1 MQYQI
6 TIKNSNKMKQVVIS
20 VPNMQST
27 HCQTRV
33 NNAIKVIDG
42 VQIQNLEAGKLTVS
56 VASDNT
62 QSEVVQAIE
71 KAGYTVSLEDDNNSS
86 ECSTG
91 CCSK

>member
-1 MQYQI
+1 
-6 TIKNSNKMKQVVIS
+6 
-20 VPNMQST
+20 MQST

-33 NNAIKVIDG
+33 NNAIKEIDG

-56 VASDNT
+56 VVSDNT
-62 QSEVVQAIE
+62 QTEVVKAIE

>member
-1 MQYQI
+1 
-6 TIKNSNKMKQVVIS
+6 
-20 VPNMQST
+20 MQST

-33 NNAIKVIDG
+33 NNAIKEIDD

-62 QSEVVQAIE
+62 QNEVVKAIE

>member
-1 MQYQI
+1 
-6 TIKNSNKMKQVVIS
+6 
-20 VPNMQST
+20 MQST

-33 NNAIKVIDG
+33 NNAIKEIDG
-42 VQIQNLEAGKLTVS
+42 IQIQNLEAGKLTVS

-62 QSEVVQAIE
+62 QNEVVEAIE
-71 KAGYTVSLEDDNNSS
+71 KAGYTVSLEDENNSS

>member
-1 MQYQI
+1 
-6 TIKNSNKMKQVVIS
+6 MKQVVIS

-33 NNAIKVIDG
+33 NNAVKKIEG
-42 VQIQNLEAGKLTVS
+42 VQIQNVEAGELTVS
-56 VASDNT
+56 VPSDNT
-62 QSEVVQAIE
+62 KDEVVKAIE
-71 KAGYTVSLEDDNNSS
+71 KAGYTVSLEDENNSS

>member
-1 MQYQI
+1 
-6 TIKNSNKMKQVVIS
+6 MKQVVIS

-27 HCQTRV
+27 HCQTRINEAV
-33 NNAIKVIDG
+33 KEIDS

-62 QSEVVQAIE
+62 KDEVVKAIE
-71 KAGYTVSLEDDNNSS
+71 KAGYTVLLEDDNNSS

-91 CCSK
+91 CCGK

>member
-1 MQYQI
+1 
-6 TIKNSNKMKQVVIS
+6 
-20 VPNMQST
+20 MQST

-33 NNAIKVIDG
+33 NNAIKEIDG

-62 QSEVVQAIE
+62 QNEVVEAIE
-71 KAGYTVSLEDDNNSS
+71 KAGYTVSLEDENNSS

>member
-1 MQYQI
+1 
-6 TIKNSNKMKQVVIS
+6 
-20 VPNMQST
+20 MQST

-33 NNAIKVIDG
+33 NNAIKEIDG

-62 QSEVVQAIE
+62 QNEVVKAIE